1 MRTTEHD
8 AAAGLPTVMNK
19 RRAKRITK
27 FSPQKALEI
36 VERVAAGETLTEIC
50 TVKNKLPSVK
60 TFMKWVATMPDLQK
74 AYMAAKSLSAM
85 SMEEEA
91 LNTARSQYREP
102 GSQNKIRAA
111 TLLIDQLRWSA
122 TRRDPKQYSEKGS
135 QNIVVPIHI
144 NTSLDM
150 GADMAATGGTSEY
163 PDIYKLEAQVEKKD
177 EPIDADFRSVAPVS
191 SDPASDS
198 VGNNAFSNLVD
209 TDPVDFAL
217 DPVFDPDRF
226 TEQKRREV
234 TERFAR
240 KKATWKRNNDKR
252 PRKGDVS

>member
-1 MRTTEHD
+1 
-8 AAAGLPTVMNK
+8 
-19 RRAKRITK
+19 
-27 FSPQKALEI
+27 
-36 VERVAAGETLTEIC
+36 
-50 TVKNKLPSVK
+50 
-60 TFMKWVATMPDLQK
+60 MKWVATMPDLQK

-163 PDIYKLEAQVEKKD
+163 PDIYKLEAQMEKKD
-177 EPIDADFRSVAPVS
+177 DTNTIDGDFREL
-191 SDPASDS
+191 PAAERS
-198 VGNNAFSNLVD
+198 ASNPIAAALGS
-209 TDPVDFAL
+209 DPVDFAL